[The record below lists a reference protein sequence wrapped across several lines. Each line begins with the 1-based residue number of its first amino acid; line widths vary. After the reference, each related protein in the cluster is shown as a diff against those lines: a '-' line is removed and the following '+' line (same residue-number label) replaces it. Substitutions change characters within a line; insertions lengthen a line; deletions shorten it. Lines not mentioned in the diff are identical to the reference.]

1 MHTQATS
8 SPGPKKREGQ
18 SESFSDFPV
27 GSRVGLGTADLHPG
41 SLLADKDFS
50 LRRAFQGEG
59 TWPEIVQIPKS
70 GTEFGWSG
78 GLVLRSGRRVWNRKN
93 PEHHKWG
100 GRGELPGMCFYT
112 EYWIAVPPPL
122 PSRMSRKRP
131 GAHVSVHLTPDLE
144 TAKHVI
150 RGVLKRFGD
159 GRGGWFPR
167 SRRHGRRY

>member
-100 GRGELPGMCFYT
+100 GAGRITRDVFLYRILDCS
-112 EYWIAVPPPL
+112 A
-122 PSRMSRKRP
+122 PSPAQPDVSQTAWGSRLRP
-131 GAHVSVHLTPDLE
+131 SHSRLGDSQACDQRRAEEVWGRAWGVVSSV
-144 TAKHVI
+144 
-150 RGVLKRFGD
+150 
-159 GRGGWFPR
+159 
-167 SRRHGRRY
+167 S